1 MAPLAR
7 AGRTYTVRASHKKR
21 AVCLRCMTFTSL
33 SPPPIPPRLVSS
45 VFPRGA
51 SSVSSVRVCGMWYI
65 FSHALALTILCSQS
79 HRDTAQHTCT
89 CTCTCMHVH
98 VHDMC
103 MCMHMCM
110 LYACHV
116 FSPPMCNVQCAMS
129 TCSTTPTVENSRPS
143 FTRDPCTLVNPDARS
158 RCYPISRVT
167 IPRKRRRGVS
177 APLQQGSAPPK
188 ARTMR
193 TATSAANLPAAARSL
208 RAPRRR

>member
-1 MAPLAR
+1 MSPVHDIHFALSPAHPPPSRVFYVSARCVQRLQCASVWYVVHFLAR
-7 AGRTYTVRASHKKR
+7 ACSHDT
-21 AVCLRCMTFTSL
+21 LL
-33 SPPPIPPRLVSS
+33 
-45 VFPRGA
+45 
-51 SSVSSVRVCGMWYI
+51 SVSPR
-65 FSHALALTILCSQS
+65 
-79 HRDTAQHTCT
+79 TCT
-89 CTCTCMHVH
+89 AL
-98 VHDMC
+98 C
-103 MCMHMCM
+103 MCMST
-110 LYACHV
+110 CHV